1 MEPIFQ
7 EIASLRK
14 RPEEVLSMWSEAL
27 PMLDENSLK
36 YRVEELSEEV
46 DELNEKL
53 EQAQKN
59 AEKEKTAK
67 EVALTEKE
75 AALARIKE
83 LEQLLAN
90 KK

>member
-1 MEPIFQ
+1 MESIFQ

-46 DELNEKL
+46 DNLNGTVQNLNEKL
-53 EQAQKN
+53 EQSNKN
-59 AEKEKTAK
+59 TEKEKA
-67 EVALTEKE
+67 EKE

-83 LEQLLAN
+83 LEQLLAS